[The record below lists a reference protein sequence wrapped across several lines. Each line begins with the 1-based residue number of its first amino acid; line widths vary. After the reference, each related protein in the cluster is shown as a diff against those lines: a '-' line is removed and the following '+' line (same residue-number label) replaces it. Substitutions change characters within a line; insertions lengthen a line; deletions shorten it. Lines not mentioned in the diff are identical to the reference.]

1 MHVIYNFHQ
10 NGWFRGNRV
19 LLQESCV
26 QLKVTIFHLNR
37 GLSSYW
43 RNQRYCSVYYVYSLR
58 KNQDPAPRLH
68 YCFLTDSPFLS
79 IPFLPWFSQF
89 SCSVVCDSLW
99 PHGLQ
104 RARPPCPSPTPRVH
118 SNSCPLSRWCHPAI
132 SSSIVPFSSC
142 LWSFPASESFQMSEF
157 FASGGQSIGV
167 SASTSVLPMNTQDWF
182 PLWWAGWISL

>member
-142 LWSFPASESFQMSEF
+142 LWSFPASESFQMSQF
-157 FASGGQSIGV
+157 FASGGQNIRV
-167 SASTSVLPMNTQDWF
+167 SASVSVMAVML
-182 PLWWAGWISL
+182 LASKVKHL

>member
-79 IPFLPWFSQF
+79 IPFLPWFSQL

-104 RARPPCPSPTPRVH
+104 RARPPCPSPTPGVY
-118 SNSCPLSRWCHPAI
+118 SNSCPLSQWCHPTM
-132 SSSIVPFSSC
+132 SSSVVPFSSC
-142 LWSFPASESFQMSEF
+142 PQSFPASRSFQMSQF
-157 FASGGQSIGV
+157 
-167 SASTSVLPMNTQDWF
+167 L
-182 PLWWAGWISL
+182 